1 MCGITGVFAPGRDA
15 ARLAFFA
22 LYALQ
27 HRGQESA
34 GIAAADGGT
43 IRSHKEMG
51 LLGAIF
57 DEDILGE
64 LSGHIAIGHTR
75 YSTTGSSIVVNAQ
88 PLLERT
94 ELGDFAFAH
103 NGNLTNTD
111 ELRESLAPTT
121 VLQASSD
128 SEVMAKLIVESK
140 GSMLERIESVLASA
154 PGAYSIVLC
163 TDRRNS
169 THFAIP
175 GASGR
180 SASGGSLRAATSSLP
195 SPARSGRS
203 ARNTCARSSEGEIV
217 RIGNDG
223 LESTRRQIDRA
234 TPALCM
240 FEYIY
245 FARPDSKFN
254 ERSVYM
260 ARYEM
265 GRKLAK
271 EHPVD
276 ADVVMAVPDS
286 AVAGGIGYATESGLP
301 YIEGLIKNRY
311 IGRTFISPDQRMRS
325 RGVHLKF
332 NPVVENLCDQRVVV
346 VDDSIVRGTTTPR
359 IVALLREAGATR
371 SPFAH
376 HVTADQASVLPRRRH
391 GHLRRADRRELHRRR
406 DSEKNRCRF
415 AGLSESRWTHRRGR
429 TQARRDV
436 SRVSHRRISKRAGRA
451 SKARNARLSRAW
463 QSVTQSAA
471 AIWFKGL
478 LPPIATVQMGDAW
491 RKNRGATAR
500 IGLVAKRTRSPR
512 RSESS
517 DAVQD
522 RGRTTSQSLD
532 QRRRSHRA
540 SVGNDGGVSL
550 RTSNGTIC
558 GFSSR
563 PNKAS
568 MVLAVR
574 PLGRKVGEAARD
586 RVNAFIT
593 AALER
598 AGARV
603 RDVVR

>member
-57 DEDILGE
+57 DEDILSG

-111 ELRESLAPTT
+111 DLRQSLAPTT

-128 SEVMAKLIVESK
+128 SEVMAKLIVETK
-140 GSMLERIESVLASA
+140 GSMLDRIRAVLASA
-154 PGAYSIVLC
+154 RGAYSIVLC
-163 TDRRNS
+163 TQSELYAFRDPWGVRPLCLGRLAEGGYVVAS
-169 THFAIP
+169 ESCALGTI
-175 GASGR
+175 GAKYLREIGR
-180 SASGGSLRAATSSLP
+180 
-195 SPARSGRS
+195 
-203 ARNTCARSSEGEIV
+203 GEVV
-217 RIGNDG
+217 RISNDG
-223 LESTRRQIDRA
+223 VETFQAEVERA
-234 TPALCM
+234 QPALCM

-265 GRKLAK
+265 GRRLAK

-311 IGRTFISPDQRMRS
+311 IGRTFISPDQRMRA

-332 NPVVENLCDQRVVV
+332 NPVVENLEGQRVIV

-359 IVALLREAGATR
+359 IV
-371 SPFAH
+371 
-376 HVTADQASVLPRRRH
+376 
-391 GHLRRADRRELHRRR
+391 
-406 DSEKNRCRF
+406 
-415 AGLSESRWTHRRGR
+415 
-429 TQARRDV
+429 
-436 SRVSHRRISKRAGRA
+436 
-451 SKARNARLSRAW
+451 
-463 QSVTQSAA
+463 
-471 AIWFKGL
+471 
-478 LPPIATVQMGDAW
+478 
-491 RKNRGATAR
+491 
-500 IGLVAKRTRSPR
+500 
-512 RSESS
+512 
-517 DAVQD
+517 
-522 RGRTTSQSLD
+522 
-532 QRRRSHRA
+532 
-540 SVGNDGGVSL
+540 
-550 RTSNGTIC
+550 
-558 GFSSR
+558 
-563 PNKAS
+563 
-568 MVLAVR
+568 
-574 PLGRKVGEAARD
+574 
-586 RVNAFIT
+586 
-593 AALER
+593 
-598 AGARV
+598 
-603 RDVVR
+603 